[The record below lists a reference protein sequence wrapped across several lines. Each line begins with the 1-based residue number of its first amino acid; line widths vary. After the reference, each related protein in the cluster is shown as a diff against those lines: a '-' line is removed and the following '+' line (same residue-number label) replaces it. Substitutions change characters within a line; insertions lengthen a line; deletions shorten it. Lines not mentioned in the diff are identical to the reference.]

1 MNENDLKILVC
12 DDSLLARKN
21 LREILK
27 SLNCTNI
34 IEVTDGQSAIDTY
47 KKEKPDI
54 TFLDIVM
61 PVKDGITAVAEIREF
76 DNKAYIIMVSSVGTQ
91 THLKEAIKA
100 GAQDFLQ
107 KPATPDQLKAIIT
120 KAIKKA

>member
-1 MNENDLKILVC
+1 MHENDLKILIC

-21 LREILK
+21 LKDSLK

-34 IEVTDGQSAIDTY
+34 IEVSDGQSAIDTY
-47 KKEKPDI
+47 KAQKPNI

-61 PVKDGITAVAEIREF
+61 PVKDGISAVREIRSY
-76 DNKAYIIMVSSVGTQ
+76 DRDAYVIMVSSVGTQ

-107 KPATPDQLKAIIT
+107 KPATLDQLKAVIT
-120 KAIKKA
+120 SAITRK